1 MAIRVFCSCGHEAQ
15 AEDAL
20 AGRWIRCAACDKLIQ
35 VRRSRIEPSA
45 GKPPGPVPP
54 PIPIPNP
61 ERPAEV
67 GRSLPTL
74 PYRTWGTKLAARRG
88 WILFIAI
95 NLTILTVAAIYASR
109 RESGIADRN
118 EFPDRS
124 DLVGPIP
131 IAGRVA
137 QRPDA
142 ALSTRDIVARSESSV
157 ARIKG
162 RFGHGSGFMV
172 GPGLLATNSH
182 VVSGEIPA
190 DLRVYFPSRD
200 DVRKGP
206 YRTTLIY
213 EDRPRDIALLRV
225 DVPFPPLPLA
235 SPYRFRRGED
245 VTIIGSPAVAGGELT
260 LENAISRGVLS
271 TELDILGRK
280 FFQLGASVNPGNS
293 GGPVIDSKGDVVGV
307 VTLKAGEES
316 IGFCVPVD
324 DLAGAIE
331 RARAATSD
339 DIHALARRHAASAV
353 FQSLLV
359 RASLCAV
366 VLEAQAKRIEDVLER
381 REESN
386 DRADALKASQDRLD
400 HDNAAFDD
408 GYRVA
413 VSELLIDPVLPADLR
428 RDLRD
433 LWSTCDDMSRLA
445 LDPRPNLGRF
455 RDQAAALLT
464 HFGDLASRLKRDL
477 DRRG

>member
-1 MAIRVFCSCGHEAQ
+1 MAIRVTCSCGREAL
-15 AEDAL
+15 AEEAL

-35 VRRSRIEPSA
+35 VRRSRIERSV
-45 GKPPGPVPP
+45 GKPPGSMPP
-54 PIPIPNP
+54 PIPVPIP
-61 ERPAEV
+61 ERPVEV
-67 GRSLPTL
+67 CLALPDRARGSRL
-74 PYRTWGTKLAARRG
+74 LARRG
-88 WILFIAI
+88 WILLIVL
-95 NLTILTVAAIYASR
+95 NMTILTVAAIYAGR
-109 RESGIADRN
+109 RGSGIAGRD
-118 EFPDRS
+118 EFPDLS
-124 DLVGPIP
+124 DVIRPIP
-131 IAGRVA
+131 IAGRAA
-137 QRPDA
+137 QPPDA
-142 ALSTRDIVARSESSV
+142 ALSTREVVARSEAAV
-157 ARIKG
+157 AQIKG
-162 RFGHGSGFMV
+162 RFGTGSGFMV

-182 VVSGEIPA
+182 VVSGEIPT
-190 DLRVYFPSRD
+190 DLRVYFPSRKAPQ
-200 DVRKGP
+200 KGP
-206 YRTTLIY
+206 YRAALIY
-213 EDRPRDIALLRV
+213 EDRPRDVALLKI
-225 DVPFPPLPLA
+225 DAPFPPLPLA

-245 VTIIGSPAVAGGELT
+245 VTIIGSPAVGHGGLT

-271 TELDILGRK
+271 TEIEILGRK

-316 IGFCVPVD
+316 IGFCIPVD
-324 DLAGAIE
+324 DLAGTID
-331 RARAATSD
+331 RARAAAPD

-353 FQSLLV
+353 FRSVLE

-366 VLEAQAKRIEDVLER
+366 VLEAQSKRIADVLER

-386 DRADALKASQDRLD
+386 DQADALKAGQDRLD
-400 HDNAAFDD
+400 HGNAAFDD

-464 HFGDLASRLKRDL
+464 HFGDLASRLKQDL
-477 DRRG
+477 D